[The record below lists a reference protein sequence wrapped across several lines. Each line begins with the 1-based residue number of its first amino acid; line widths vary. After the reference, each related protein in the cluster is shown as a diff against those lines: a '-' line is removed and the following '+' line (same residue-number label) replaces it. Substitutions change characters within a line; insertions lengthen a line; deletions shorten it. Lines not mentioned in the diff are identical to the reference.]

1 MAYNRPTLP
10 ALLTRCINAIF
21 AALPGI
27 DPQLQRQVI
36 VAVGAAMGMEL
47 NLEYGYI
54 DYIFLQF
61 FVLTA
66 TGQYLDDK
74 GIPFGIPRQQ
84 ATISAGIAAGTGG
97 TPGEEVAVGT
107 LMQTADQSVTCAVSD
122 VATVASDGT
131 VTVSIV
137 TTTTGSAG
145 NLSPG
150 TTLNLITA
158 NAALPASFTVAGTDG
173 LSGGSDTELDD
184 DYRPRILARMQQL
197 PQGGANRDYIS
208 WTKNGVAGVTRTW
221 VFPLY
226 QGLGTVGVAAVFDGR
241 APGASIIPTT
251 EDLVAL
257 QAAIAPGPVAPV
269 CSAPLAFGLTP
280 NVIDVVIGNLVPVT
294 GYTQAQALAN
304 ATASLAALFAL
315 STPGGAAAGDGV
327 TGTPTTPVSGTT
339 FLEDISDAVTQ
350 SLGVGSFDLVAPTA
364 DVVSAYANL
373 AQLGAVTAP

>member
-21 AALPGI
+21 AAMPGT
-27 DPQLQRQVI
+27 DPQLQRQVST
-36 VAVGAAMGMEL
+36 AVGAAMGMEL

-54 DYIFLQF
+54 DYIFQQF
-61 FVLTA
+61 FVSSA

-74 GIPFGIPRQQ
+74 GIPLGILREPG
-84 ATISAGIAAGTGG
+84 TIAAGSVAGVGG
-97 TPGEEVAVGT
+97 TAGDTLDVGT
-107 LMQTADQSVTCAVSD
+107 LMQTADQSVTCTVAAL
-122 VATVASDGT
+122 ATVADDGT
-131 VTVSIV
+131 VTVSV
-137 TTTTGSAG
+137 TTTVPEAAG
-145 NLSPG
+145 NLPAG
-150 TTLNLITA
+150 TILNLIIA
-158 NAALPASFTVAGTDG
+158 DAGLPASFTVSAPG
-173 LSGGSDTELDD
+173 LSGGADVELDE
-184 DYRPRILARMQQL
+184 DYKPRILARMQLL

-208 WTKNGVAGVTRTW
+208 WTKNGVAGVTRVW
-221 VFPLY
+221 VYPLY

-269 CSAPLAFGLTP
+269 CAAPLAFALTP

-294 GYTQAQALAN
+294 GFTQAQALAN

-339 FLEDISDAVTQ
+339 FLEDISDAITQ
-350 SLGVGSFDLVAPTA
+350 SLGVGSFDLAAPTA
-364 DVVSAYANL
+364 DVVSAFANI